1 MNQGAAA
8 KPAFSLLILA
18 GQDMAVI
25 GSSPLYF
32 ACPGLPETLG
42 GSPVCFDLGHFI
54 LR

>member
-18 GQDMAVI
+18 GQYVAVI
-25 GSSPLYF
+25 SSSPLYF
-32 ACPGLPETLG
+32 AGPSLPETLG
-42 GSPVCFDLGHFI
+42 GSPVCFDLGHFV